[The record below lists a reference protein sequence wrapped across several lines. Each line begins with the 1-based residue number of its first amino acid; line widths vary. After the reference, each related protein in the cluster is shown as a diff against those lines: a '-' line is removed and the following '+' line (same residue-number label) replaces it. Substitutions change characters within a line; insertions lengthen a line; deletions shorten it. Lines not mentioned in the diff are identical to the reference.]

1 VSALKNLRVNLKRL
15 RLLRGLTQQA
25 MAEKA
30 GIDYKYFQR
39 VESGRWPGLQ
49 LGTIEKLARALGVE
63 AWELIAPTAKRKKS

>member
-1 VSALKNLRVNLKRL
+1 
-15 RLLRGLTQQA
+15 